1 MRGGEEFNKALP
13 LIRKHVTR
21 ITSILKE
28 SRYANNNQRRNRR
41 GLYSGWNL

>member
-1 MRGGEEFNKALP
+1 MRAGEELNKTLP
-13 LIRKHVTR
+13 LTRKHVTG

-41 GLYSGWNL
+41 NLSKEWSL